1 MDISLAKKIIKFNPR
16 TSLYEG
22 LKKTLEWYK
31 KNKYEYKKKQ
41 NYFK

>member
-22 LKKTLEWYK
+22 LKNPRMVQK
-31 KNKYEYKKKQ
+31 K
-41 NYFK
+41 